1 MKQDKNNSGMW
12 MTLGA
17 VPALLSIAIWQFY
30 LFVTFKST
38 SGILDLQGG
47 RGHLWVSLSTGLLA
61 CIAGFLIFLVF
72 MRHDRE
78 RELHIT

>member
-1 MKQDKNNSGMW
+1 MW
-12 MTLGA
+12 MTLVA
-17 VPALLSIAIWQFY
+17 VPALLSIAVWQFY

-38 SGILDLQGG
+38 TGILDLQGG
-47 RGHLWVSLSTGLLA
+47 RGHLWVSISAGLLA

-72 MRHDRE
+72 MRYDRE

>member
-1 MKQDKNNSGMW
+1 MW
-12 MTLGA
+12 LTVGA
-17 VPALLSIAIWQFY
+17 IPALLSIAVWQFY

-38 SGILDLQGG
+38 NGILDLQGG
-47 RGHLWVSLSTGLLA
+47 RGHLWVSISTGLLA

-72 MRHDRE
+72 LRYDRE